1 MLTDLGARSLR
12 IVLLLLVAY
21 IVVRVISR
29 TVPRIVFRSLRVN
42 DTSPREAMSRAVCL
56 STIVQVVV
64 KAVFLIA
71 VLLMLLAQLNYDIT
85 PLLAGAGIAGLAL
98 ALASQHLVG
107 DFVYGFIILIED
119 QFTVG
124 DVIRTKDYSGVVEKM
139 ELRRTLLRNLEGAV
153 ISIPNSDLR
162 VVQNLTK
169 NWSRVAL
176 DVPVAYKEDV
186 DYVVSVLRELGEEL
200 AQDPTF
206 GSLILEPP
214 QVLGVE
220 ELGEYSV
227 TIKVLVKT
235 QPLKQWEVARELRGR
250 IKKVFAARGI
260 EIRFAHQVHL
270 VSPTTPAVRRAISI
284 CCSTLSTPSRSGR
297 SNPKR
302 PRQRTITPCRLGS
315 SCAAS

>member
-1 MLTDLGARSLR
+1 
-12 IVLLLLVAY
+12 
-21 IVVRVISR
+21 
-29 TVPRIVFRSLRVN
+29 
-42 DTSPREAMSRAVCL
+42 
-56 STIVQVVV
+56 
-64 KAVFLIA
+64 
-71 VLLMLLAQLNYDIT
+71 
-85 PLLAGAGIAGLAL
+85 
-98 ALASQHLVG
+98 
-107 DFVYGFIILIED
+107 
-119 QFTVG
+119 
-124 DVIRTKDYSGVVEKM
+124 M
-139 ELRRTLLRNLEGAV
+139 ELRHTLLRNLEGAV

-206 GSLILEPP
+206 GPLILEPP

-260 EIRFAHQVHL
+260 EIPFPHQVHL
-270 VSPTTPAVRRAISI
+270 VSPTIPAGREELAPDPRDGERPERRGAD
-284 CCSTLSTPSRSGR
+284 GR
-297 SNPKR
+297 P
-302 PRQRTITPCRLGS
+302 GEGE
-315 SCAAS
+315 ASE